1 MIFAEIGQPLNGH
14 EGHVP
19 LEVMGG
25 IENCG
30 GGGGV
35 VELGNG
41 AVVLS
46 PLRRKRPSGHHG
58 RCATAQPLGVLA
70 KGGLQ
75 FAENLPGL
83 VGAFGGDR
91 FSTKFTD
98 AIIEAASA
106 PIHHNKKPAFKTSGI
121 VFDITYRG
129 SVLYPAYRR
138 AV

>member
-106 PIHHNKKPAFKTSGI
+106 PIHHNKKTGFQDEWDS
-121 VFDITYRG
+121 F
-129 SVLYPAYRR
+129 
-138 AV
+138 